1 MQDNVSENFKA
12 ISFYHSE
19 RGQNH
24 IMKHCN
30 DRLQTVPAMVSSKNL
45 MIEELTVSET
55 DPLNPDDEDVDIT
68 TVKLV
73 PDPDYVLPS
82 SPEKPHRFSRQFH

>member
-1 MQDNVSENFKA
+1 
-12 ISFYHSE
+12 
-19 RGQNH
+19 
-24 IMKHCN
+24 
-30 DRLQTVPAMVSSKNL
+30 MVSSKNL